1 MARPLASWAAL
12 MILAAV
18 GSDLARL
25 SAQDAKKKADPI
37 FWWRDSYK
45 AAKAEAAARNV
56 PIILVIIQDQE
67 ESNDVFV
74 LDIMA
79 TKEFLRLTERCV
91 AVIAAREEHETAKFE
106 IDGQSQDLCK
116 KFKTV
121 SCTEHKKLERE
132 MYVELFDG
140 APVKTPHLKVIL
152 PDGKVEASFEDHI
165 NVGAFNAAFKA
176 AAAKLGPG
184 VERAAWV
191 TIKKEIAEAREAQ
204 RTGDLAKAW
213 ELCEDIVAKGA
224 QSKIAKDA
232 ALMKDEIQKS
242 LDVLVGE
249 VENAAKAEDYATA
262 FAKLDE
268 LKAGAK
274 GTPIAPKV
282 APIEKKLSAAP
293 GAKDVLAGRA
303 REKRYEKNWTNA
315 EALLKKGDNPKA
327 IKEYRTIAQAL
338 GDLPLGKKAKQRLE
352 SLGVPFVP
360 EPEAASQPSTK

>member
-1 MARPLASWAAL
+1 

-18 GSDLARL
+18 GCDLARL

-67 ESNDVFV
+67 ESNDLFV
-74 LDIMA
+74 AEVMA
-79 TKEFLRLTERCV
+79 TREFIRLTERCV
-91 AVIAAREEHETAKFE
+91 AVIAAREEHETGKFE
-106 IDGQSQDLCK
+106 IDGRQEEVCK

-121 SCTEHKKLERE
+121 NCNEHRKLERE
-132 MYVELFDG
+132 MYAELFEG

-176 AAAKLGPG
+176 AATKLGPG

-191 TIKKEIAEAREAQ
+191 TIKKEIAEARQAE
-204 RTGDLAKAW
+204 RTGDLATAW

-232 ALMKDEIQKS
+232 AQMKEEIQKR
-242 LDVLVGE
+242 LEALAADVE
-249 VENAAKAEDYATA
+249 ATAKTGDYSAA

-268 LKAGAK
+268 LKAGSK

-282 APIEKKLSAAP
+282 PPIEKRLSAAP
-293 GAKDVLAGRA
+293 AAKEVLAARA
-303 REKRYEKNWTNA
+303 KEKRYEKNWAAA
-315 EALLKKGDNPKA
+315 EAHMKKGDNPKA
-327 IKEYRTIAQAL
+327 IKEYRTIAQAI

-360 EPEAASQPSTK
+360 EPEPTSQPSGK